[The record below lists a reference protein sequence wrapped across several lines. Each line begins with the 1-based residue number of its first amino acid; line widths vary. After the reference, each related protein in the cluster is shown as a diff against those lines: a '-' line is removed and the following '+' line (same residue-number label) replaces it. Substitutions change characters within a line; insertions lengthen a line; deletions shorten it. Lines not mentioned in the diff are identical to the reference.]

1 MPHSPARLSSGAAH
15 RRNGAPASADTR
27 NGGHRSSR
35 RPRSV
40 ARPSTPSRA
49 RCIMIRRLRDVAAPA
64 LAPASVMRSSR
75 RSRRERETA
84 GGYFLRRP
92 SPASPPKTSFPPVPG
107 IPHPTARATA
117 WRMPGRAWCLR
128 WAWTSSANSSRS
140 VSIPGPLER
149 PAWSPAVSCR
159 GIRRRPSRPRGGCL
173 SLRVCQW
180 RTTQSLMTPCHNGAR
195 NRTAR
200 AASRT
205 IKTSGGASTAIDHRG
220 PICGQRSRRASAT
233 PLVLTFAHQRDDD
246 LARAGVRDRTLHRT
260 MG

>member
-1 MPHSPARLSSGAAH
+1 MPHSPVRLSSGAAH

-35 RPRSV
+35 RPRSA

-49 RCIMIRRLRDVAAPA
+49 RYIMIRRLRDVAAPA

-92 SPASPPKTSFPPVPG
+92 SPASPPKTSFQPVPG
-107 IPHPTARATA
+107 TPHPTARATA

-149 PAWSPAVSCR
+149 PAWSLAVSCR
-159 GIRRRPSRPRGGCL
+159 GTRRRPSRPRAEGGL
-173 SLRVCQW
+173 SLRVCHQW
-180 RTTQSLMTPCHNGAR
+180 RTTQSLMTACHSL
-195 NRTAR
+195 
-200 AASRT
+200 AAYWFHLRF
-205 IKTSGGASTAIDHRG
+205 GVNPAMLG
-220 PICGQRSRRASAT
+220 
-233 PLVLTFAHQRDDD
+233 VLF
-246 LARAGVRDRTLHRT
+246 
-260 MG
+260 